1 MSENREL
8 ALTVALEAVLSA
20 ARSLHVNVDELCEAA
35 INTLLL
41 VPSSVSPIVAQAVNE
56 IEIASDALDYG
67 NDSA

>member
-20 ARSLHVNVDELCEAA
+20 ARTLHVDVDELCETA

-41 VPSSVSPIVAQAVNE
+41 VPSSVSPIVAQAVSE
-56 IEIASDALDYG
+56 IETASDALDYG
-67 NDSA
+67 EGGA